1 MSLFFYK
8 KLEFDKKIE
17 IWYYKYWV
25 KWIIVL
31 IVAKCIV
38 NMLKSL
44 MTNNKLPVLIVA
56 KCIVNVTLCCECPVV
71 LLVLIVAKCIV
82 N

>member
-38 NMLKSL
+38 NSWIFTLFPFESI
-44 MTNNKLPVLIVA
+44 VLIVA
-56 KCIVNVTLCCECPVV
+56 KCIVNLKILATLNSN
-71 LLVLIVAKCIV
+71 LKY
-82 N
+82 